1 MGVISM
7 QAVEIKKGIYWV
19 GVKDWN
25 LREFHG
31 YTTSR
36 GSTYNAYL
44 IIDDKITLIDGVK
57 APFTDLFMQRVASVI
72 DPQKIDVVVCNHVEM
87 DHSGA
92 LPAIMRKAKN
102 ATLYCPAAGER
113 GLSMHYDTKNW
124 KIRTVKTGDTLNIG
138 KHTLT
143 FVQMP
148 MVHWPDSMLTYVADE
163 KLLFPNDGFGQHY
176 ASDSLFDDDRLDI
189 ILDEAKKYYGN
200 IVWPYGAQVQKV
212 LETAATLDIEMI
224 APSHGVIWRKHI
236 PEIIEKYKLW
246 SSYGH
251 VADKAVVVYDS
262 MWGSTE
268 QMAREV
274 AAAWGE
280 KGLKVT
286 LCSLKYS
293 NVSDAIN
300 DIVEA
305 KYVALG
311 SPTLN
316 SGILPTMGAFLTYL
330 KGLAP
335 KNKVG
340 FCFGSYGW
348 KKDAQN
354 EMQDILSKLGWN
366 LPEPIVTINWR
377 PTDEGLKALHEAA
390 ANVVK

>member
-1 MGVISM
+1 MGVKPM

-44 IIDDKITLIDGVK
+44 IVDEKITLIDGVK
-57 APFTDLFMQRVASVI
+57 APFTDLFMQRVSSIV
-72 DPQKIDVVVCNHVEM
+72 DPEKIDVVVCNHVEM

-92 LPAIMRKAKN
+92 LPAIMEKAKN

-124 KIRTVKTGDTLNIG
+124 KIQTVKTGDTLNIG

-246 SSYGH
+246 SSYGN

-280 KGLKVT
+280 KGLRVT

-335 KNKVG
+335 KNKIG

-366 LPEPIVTINWR
+366 LPEPVVTLNWR
-377 PTDEGLKALHEAA
+377 PTAEGLKQLHEAA
-390 ANVVK
+390 LNVIK

>member
-1 MGVISM
+1 MEAI
-7 QAVEIKKGIYWV
+7 EIKKGIYWV

-44 IIDDKITLIDGVK
+44 IVDEKITLIDGVK
-57 APFTDLFMQRVASVI
+57 APFTDELFKRISSVV
-72 DPQKIDVVVCNHVEM
+72 DPEKIDVVVCNHVEM

-92 LPAIMRKAKN
+92 LPAVMEKAKN
-102 ATLYCPAAGER
+102 AVLYCPPAGER
-113 GLSMHYDTKNW
+113 GLKMHYDTADWN
-124 KIRTVKTGDTLNIG
+124 IQVVKTGDTLNIG
-138 KHTLT
+138 KHTLS

-148 MVHWPDSMLTYVADE
+148 MVHWPDSMMTYVADE

-176 ASDSLFDDDRLDI
+176 ACDEIFDDANLDI

-200 IVWPYGAQVQKV
+200 IVWPYGMQVQKV
-212 LETAATLDIEMI
+212 LEEASKLDIEMI
-224 APSHGVIWRKHI
+224 APSHGVIWKNHI
-236 PEIIEKYKLW
+236 PEIVEKYKLW

-251 VADKAVVVYDS
+251 VADKAVIVYDS

-268 QMAREV
+268 KMAQEI
-274 AAAWGE
+274 AAAWEE
-280 KGLKVT
+280 KGLKVS
-286 LCSLKYS
+286 LCSLKYN

-300 DIVEA
+300 AIVEA

-348 KKDAQN
+348 KKDAQS
-354 EMQDILSKLGWN
+354 EMQDILEKLGWA
-366 LPEPIVTINWR
+366 LPEQIMTLNWR
-377 PTDEGLKALHEAA
+377 PTPEGLQQLHDAASKA
-390 ANVVK
+390 VQK

>member
-1 MGVISM
+1 MNVF
-7 QAVEIKKGIYWV
+7 EIKKGIYWV

-44 IIDDKITLIDGVK
+44 IVDDKITLIDGVK
-57 APFTDLFMQRVASVI
+57 APFTEELMARISSVV
-72 DPQKIDVVVCNHVEM
+72 DPEKIDVVICNHVEM

-92 LPAIMRKAKN
+92 LPAVMAKAVN
-102 ATLYCPAAGER
+102 ATMYCTVAAER
-113 GLSMHYDTKNW
+113 ELKMHYDTTGW
-124 KIRTVKTGDTLNIG
+124 KVQTVKTGDTLNIG
-138 KHTLT
+138 KHTLS

-148 MVHWPDSMLTYVADE
+148 MVHWPDSMMTYVADE

-176 ASDSLFDDDRLDI
+176 ACDEMFDDDNIDI
-189 ILDEAKKYYGN
+189 IMDEAKKYYGN
-200 IVWPYGAQVQKV
+200 IVWPYGTQVRKV
-212 LETAATLDIEMI
+212 LEEAAKLEIDMI
-224 APSHGVIWRKHI
+224 APSHGVIWRAHI
-236 PEIIEKYKLW
+236 PEIVEKYKLW
-246 SSYGH
+246 SSYGS

-268 QMAREV
+268 QMAREI
-274 AAAWGE
+274 ADAWQE
-280 KGLKVT
+280 KGLNVT
-286 LCSLKYS
+286 LCCLKHS
-293 NVSDAIN
+293 NISDAIN
-300 DIVEA
+300 AIVEA

-330 KGLAP
+330 KGLAA

-348 KKDAQN
+348 KKDAQT
-354 EMQDILSKLGWN
+354 EMQDVLAKLGWT
-366 LPEPIVTINWR
+366 LPEPVMTLNWR
-377 PTDEGLKALHEAA
+377 PTPENLKQLRDVAA
-390 ANVVK
+390 GIVTR

>member
-1 MGVISM
+1 MK
-7 QAVEIKKGIYWV
+7 AFEIKKGIYWV

-44 IIDDKITLIDGVK
+44 IVDEKVTLIDGVK
-57 APFTDLFMQRVASVI
+57 APFTEEMMRRVSSVVDL
-72 DPQKIDVVVCNHVEM
+72 DKIDFVVCNHVEM

-92 LPAIMRKAKN
+92 LPALMERAKN
-102 ATLYCPAAGER
+102 ATMYCTVAAQRELG
-113 GLSMHYDTKNW
+113 MHFDVSQW
-124 KIRTVKTGDTLNIG
+124 KIQTVKTGDTLNTG
-138 KHTLT
+138 KHTLS

-148 MVHWPDSMLTYVADE
+148 MVHWPDSMMTYVADE

-176 ASDSLFDDDRLDI
+176 ASDEMFDDENFDI
-189 ILDEAKKYYGN
+189 VMDEAKKYYGN
-200 IVWPYGAQVQKV
+200 IVFPYGAQVQKV
-212 LETAATLDIEMI
+212 LEEASKLDIEMI

-236 PEIIEKYKLW
+236 SEIIEKYKLW
-246 SSYGH
+246 SAYGH
-251 VADKAVVVYDS
+251 KADKAVVIYDS

-268 QMAREV
+268 QMAQEI
-274 AAAWGE
+274 AAVWSE

-286 LCSLKYS
+286 LCSLKHS

-300 DIVEA
+300 ALVEA

-330 KGLAP
+330 KGLGA

-348 KKDAQN
+348 KKDAQS
-354 EMQDILSKLGWN
+354 EMQDVLAKLGWT
-366 LPEPIVTINWR
+366 LPEQIAVLNWR
-377 PTDEGLKALHEAA
+377 PTPEGLKQLHETAMK
-390 ANVVK
+390 VVEK

>member
-1 MGVISM
+1 MM
-7 QAVEIKKGIYWV
+7 
-19 GVKDWN
+19 
-25 LREFHG
+25 
-31 YTTSR
+31 
-36 GSTYNAYL
+36 
-44 IIDDKITLIDGVK
+44 
-57 APFTDLFMQRVASVI
+57 
-72 DPQKIDVVVCNHVEM
+72 
-87 DHSGA
+87 
-92 LPAIMRKAKN
+92 
-102 ATLYCPAAGER
+102 
-113 GLSMHYDTKNW
+113 
-124 KIRTVKTGDTLNIG
+124 
-138 KHTLT
+138 
-143 FVQMP
+143 
-148 MVHWPDSMLTYVADE
+148 TYVADE

-176 ASDSLFDDDRLDI
+176 ASDELFDDENLDI
-189 ILDEAKKYYGN
+189 IMDEAKKYYGN

-212 LETAATLDIEMI
+212 LETAATLDIDMI
-224 APSHGVIWRKHI
+224 APSHGIIWRKHI
-236 PEIIEKYKLW
+236 PEIVEKYKLW

-251 VADKAVVVYDS
+251 VADKAVIVYDS

-280 KGLKVT
+280 KGLRVT

-348 KKDAQN
+348 KKDAQD
-354 EMQDILSKLGWN
+354 EMQGILANLGWE
-366 LPEPIVTINWR
+366 LPEPIMTINWR
-377 PTDEGLKALHEAA
+377 PTPEGLQQLHETALK
-390 ANVVK
+390 VIK

>member
-1 MGVISM
+1 MK
-7 QAVEIKKGIYWV
+7 AVEIKKGIYWV

-44 IIDDKITLIDGVK
+44 IIDDKVTLIDGVK
-57 APFTDLFMQRVASVI
+57 APFTDLFMQRISSVI
-72 DPQKIDVVVCNHVEM
+72 DPAKIDVVVCNHVEM

-92 LPAIMRKAKN
+92 LPAIMEKAKN
-102 ATLYCPAAGER
+102 ATLYCPPAGER
-113 GLSMHYDTKNW
+113 GLKMHYDTTGW
-124 KIRTVKTGDTLNIG
+124 KMQIVKTGDTLNIG

-148 MVHWPDSMLTYVADE
+148 MVHWPDSMMTYVADE

-176 ASDSLFDDDRLDI
+176 ASDELFDDENLDI
-189 ILDEAKKYYGN
+189 IMDEAKKYYGN

-236 PEIIEKYKLW
+236 PEIVEKYKLW
-246 SSYGH
+246 SSYGSI
-251 VADKAVVVYDS
+251 ADKAVVVYDS

-280 KGLKVT
+280 KGLRVT

-293 NVSDAIN
+293 NISDAIN
-300 DIVEA
+300 DIVET

-348 KKDAQN
+348 KKDAQD
-354 EMQDILSKLGWN
+354 EMQGILADLGWE
-366 LPEPIVTINWR
+366 LPEPIMTINWR
-377 PTDEGLKALHEAA
+377 PTPEGLSQLHETAMK
-390 ANVVK
+390 VIKE

>member
-1 MGVISM
+1 MK
-7 QAVEIKKGIYWV
+7 AVEIKKGIYWV

-57 APFTDLFMQRVASVI
+57 APFTDLFMRRIASVI
-72 DPQKIDVVVCNHVEM
+72 DPAKIDVVICNHVEM

-92 LPAIMRKAKN
+92 LPAIMEKAKN
-102 ATLYCPAAGER
+102 ATLYCPPAGER
-113 GLSMHYDTKNW
+113 GLKMHYDTANW
-124 KIRTVKTGDTLNIG
+124 KMQIVKTGDTLNIG

-148 MVHWPDSMLTYVADE
+148 MVHWPDSMMTYVADE

-176 ASDSLFDDDRLDI
+176 ASDELFDDENLDI

-224 APSHGVIWRKHI
+224 APSHGIIWRKHI
-236 PEIIEKYKLW
+236 PEIVEKYKLW
-246 SSYGH
+246 SSYGSI
-251 VADKAVVVYDS
+251 ADKAVIVYDS

-280 KGLKVT
+280 KGLRVT

-348 KKDAQN
+348 KKDAQD
-354 EMQDILSKLGWN
+354 EMQNILTNLGWE
-366 LPEPIVTINWR
+366 LPEPIMTINWR
-377 PTDEGLKALHEAA
+377 PTPEGLRQLHETALK
-390 ANVVK
+390 VVK

>member
-1 MGVISM
+1 M

-44 IIDDKITLIDGVK
+44 IVDEKITLIDGVK
-57 APFTDLFMQRVASVI
+57 APFTDLFMQRVSSIV
-72 DPQKIDVVVCNHVEM
+72 DPEKIDVVVCNHVEM

-92 LPAIMRKAKN
+92 LPAIMEKAKN

-124 KIRTVKTGDTLNIG
+124 KIQTVKTGDTLNIG

-246 SSYGH
+246 SSYGN

-280 KGLKVT
+280 KGLRVT

-366 LPEPIVTINWR
+366 LPEPVVTLNWR
-377 PTDEGLKALHEAA
+377 PTAEGLKQLHEAA
-390 ANVVK
+390 LNVIK

>member
-1 MGVISM
+1 MK
-7 QAVEIKKGIYWV
+7 AVEIKKGIYWV

-44 IIDDKITLIDGVK
+44 IIDDKVTLIDGVK
-57 APFTDLFMQRVASVI
+57 APFTDLFMQRISSVI
-72 DPQKIDVVVCNHVEM
+72 DPAKIDVVVCNHVEM

-92 LPAIMRKAKN
+92 LPAIMEKAKN
-102 ATLYCPAAGER
+102 ATLYCPPAGER
-113 GLSMHYDTKNW
+113 GLKMHYDTTGW
-124 KIRTVKTGDTLNIG
+124 KMQIVKTGDTLNIG

-148 MVHWPDSMLTYVADE
+148 MVHWPDSMMTYVADE

-176 ASDSLFDDDRLDI
+176 ASDELFDDENLDI
-189 ILDEAKKYYGN
+189 IMDEAKKYYGN

-236 PEIIEKYKLW
+236 PEIVEKYKLW
-246 SSYGH
+246 SSYGSI
-251 VADKAVVVYDS
+251 ADKAVVVYDS

-280 KGLKVT
+280 KGLRVT

-293 NVSDAIN
+293 NISDAIN

-340 FCFGSYGW
+340 ICFGSYGW
-348 KKDAQN
+348 KKDAQD
-354 EMQDILSKLGWN
+354 EMQGILADLGWE
-366 LPEPIVTINWR
+366 LPEPIMTINWR
-377 PTDEGLKALHEAA
+377 PTPEGLSQLHETAMK
-390 ANVVK
+390 VIKE

>member
-1 MGVISM
+1 M

-92 LPAIMRKAKN
+92 LPAIMEKAKN

-280 KGLKVT
+280 KGLRVT

-293 NVSDAIN
+293 TVSDAIN

>member
-1 MGVISM
+1 MK
-7 QAVEIKKGIYWV
+7 AVEIKKGIYWV

-44 IIDDKITLIDGVK
+44 IVDDKITLIDGVK
-57 APFTDLFMQRVASVI
+57 APFTDELMRRIASVI
-72 DPQKIDVVVCNHVEM
+72 DPEKIDVVICNHVEM

-92 LPAIMRKAKN
+92 LPAVMAKAEN
-102 ATLYCPAAGER
+102 AMLYCPLAGER
-113 GLSMHYDTKNW
+113 GLKMHYDTTEW
-124 KIRTVKTGDTLNIG
+124 KIQTVKTGDTLNIG
-138 KHTLT
+138 KHTLS

-148 MVHWPDSMLTYVADE
+148 MVHWPDSMMTYVADE

-176 ASDSLFDDDRLDI
+176 ACDEMFDDVNFDI
-189 ILDEAKKYYGN
+189 VMEEAKKYYGN

-212 LETAATLDIEMI
+212 LEEAAKLDIDMI

-268 QMAREV
+268 KMAQEV
-274 AAAWGE
+274 AAAWIE

-286 LCSLKYS
+286 LCSLKHS
-293 NVSDAIN
+293 NISDAIN

-330 KGLAP
+330 KGLAA
-335 KNKVG
+335 KNKVS

-348 KKDAQN
+348 KKDAQS
-354 EMQDILSKLGWN
+354 EMQDILTKLGWE
-366 LPEPIVTINWR
+366 LPEPIMTINWR
-377 PTDEGLKALHEAA
+377 PTAEGLRQLHESALK
-390 ANVVK
+390 VIKE

>member
-1 MGVISM
+1 M

-44 IIDDKITLIDGVK
+44 IVDEKITLIDGVK
-57 APFTDLFMQRVASVI
+57 APFTDLFMQRVSSIV
-72 DPQKIDVVVCNHVEM
+72 DPEKIDVVVCNHVEM

-92 LPAIMRKAKN
+92 LPAIMEKAKN

-124 KIRTVKTGDTLNIG
+124 KIQTVKTGDTLNIG

-246 SSYGH
+246 SSYGN

-280 KGLKVT
+280 KGLRVT

-335 KNKVG
+335 KNKIG

-366 LPEPIVTINWR
+366 LPEPVVTLNWR
-377 PTDEGLKALHEAA
+377 PTAEGLKQLHEAA
-390 ANVVK
+390 LNVIK

>member
-1 MGVISM
+1 MM
-7 QAVEIKKGIYWV
+7 KAVEIKKGIYWV
-19 GVKDWN
+19 GAKDWN

-44 IIDDKITLIDGVK
+44 IVDDKITLIDGVK
-57 APFTDLFMQRVASVI
+57 EPFTEELIARIASVV
-72 DPQKIDVVVCNHVEM
+72 DPEKIDVVVCNHVEM

-92 LPAIMRKAKN
+92 LPAVLAKAKN
-102 ATLYCPAAGER
+102 AIMYCPAAAER
-113 GLSMHYDTKNW
+113 ELKMHYDTTEWNMR
-124 KIRTVKTGDTLNIG
+124 IVKTGDTLNTG
-138 KHTLT
+138 KHTLS

-148 MVHWPDSMLTYVADE
+148 MVHWPDSMMTYVADE
-163 KLLFPNDGFGQHY
+163 KILFSNDAFGQHY
-176 ASDSLFDDDRLDI
+176 ACDGLFDDADPDI
-189 ILDEAKKYYGN
+189 IFDEAKKYYGN

-212 LETAATLDIEMI
+212 LEEAAKLDIAMI
-224 APSHGVIWRKHI
+224 APSHGVIWQNHI
-236 PEIIEKYKLW
+236 PQIVKKYRLW

-251 VADKAVVVYDS
+251 AADKAVVIYDS

-274 AAAWGE
+274 ASAWSE

-286 LCSLKYS
+286 LCCLKHN

-300 DIVEA
+300 AIVEA

-348 KKDAQN
+348 KKDAQS
-354 EMQDILSKLGWN
+354 EMQDILTKLGWS
-366 LPEPIVTINWR
+366 LPEPIMTLNWR
-377 PTDEGLKALHEAA
+377 PTKEGLSLVRQAA
-390 ANVVK
+390 EKIV

>member
-1 MGVISM
+1 MGVIPM

-92 LPAIMRKAKN
+92 LPAIMEKAKN

-280 KGLKVT
+280 KGLRVT

-293 NVSDAIN
+293 TVSDAIN

>member
-1 MGVISM
+1 MK
-7 QAVEIKKGIYWV
+7 AVEIKKGIYWV

-57 APFTDLFMQRVASVI
+57 APFTDLFMRRISSVI
-72 DPQKIDVVVCNHVEM
+72 DPAKIDVVVCNHVEM

-92 LPAIMRKAKN
+92 LPAIMETAKN
-102 ATLYCPAAGER
+102 ATLYCPPAGER
-113 GLSMHYDTKNW
+113 GLKMHYDTTGW
-124 KIRTVKTGDTLNIG
+124 KMQVVKTGDTLNIG

-148 MVHWPDSMLTYVADE
+148 MVHWPDSMMTYVADE

-176 ASDSLFDDDRLDI
+176 ASDELFDDENLDVI
-189 ILDEAKKYYGN
+189 MDEAKKYYGN

-212 LETAATLDIEMI
+212 LETAATLDIGMI
-224 APSHGVIWRKHI
+224 APSHGIIWRKHI
-236 PEIIEKYKLW
+236 PEIVEKYKLW

-251 VADKAVVVYDS
+251 IADKAVIVYDS

-280 KGLKVT
+280 KGLRVT

-348 KKDAQN
+348 KKDAQD
-354 EMQDILSKLGWN
+354 EMQGILANLGWE
-366 LPEPIVTINWR
+366 LPEPIMTINWR
-377 PTDEGLKALHEAA
+377 PTPEGLQQLHETALK
-390 ANVVK
+390 VIK

>member
-1 MGVISM
+1 MK
-7 QAVEIKKGIYWV
+7 AVEIKKGIYWV

-44 IIDDKITLIDGVK
+44 IVDDKVTLIDGVK
-57 APFTDLFMQRVASVI
+57 EPFTDLMMQRVASVV
-72 DPQKIDVVVCNHVEM
+72 DPEKIDVVVCNHVEM

-92 LPAIMRKAKN
+92 LPAVMAKAKN
-102 ATLYCPAAGER
+102 ATLYCPPAGER
-113 GLSMHYDTKNW
+113 GLSAHYDTTGW
-124 KIRTVKTGDTLNIG
+124 KIQTVKTNDTLNIG

-148 MVHWPDSMLTYVADE
+148 MVHWPDSMMTYVADE

-176 ASDSLFDDDRLDI
+176 ASDELFDDDNLDV

-212 LETAATLDIEMI
+212 LEIAASLDIDMI

-236 PEIIEKYKLW
+236 PEIVEKYKLW
-246 SSYGH
+246 SSYGN

-268 QMAREV
+268 KMACEV
-274 AAAWGE
+274 AAAWQE
-280 KGLKVT
+280 KGLRVT
-286 LCSLKYS
+286 MVSLKHS

-300 DIVEA
+300 AIVEA

-316 SGILPTMGAFLTYL
+316 TGILPTMGAFLTYL
-330 KGLAP
+330 RGLAP
-335 KNKVG
+335 KNKTG

-348 KKDAQN
+348 KKDCQQ
-354 EMQDILSKLGWN
+354 EMQDVLAKLGWN
-366 LPEPIVTINWR
+366 LPQPIATVNWR
-377 PTDEGLKALHEAA
+377 PTAEGLQAVRDAA
-390 ANVVK
+390 SAVVG

>member
-1 MGVISM
+1 M

-57 APFTDLFMQRVASVI
+57 EPFTDLFLQRIASVV
-72 DPQKIDVVVCNHVEM
+72 DPSKIDVVVCNHVEM

-92 LPAIMRKAKN
+92 LPAIMKKAVN
-102 ATLYCPAAGER
+102 ATLYCPAAGQR
-113 GLSMHYDTKNW
+113 GLQMHYDTQNW
-124 KIRTVKTGDTLNIG
+124 KIHVVKTGDTLNIG

-280 KGLKVT
+280 KGLRVT

-293 NVSDAIN
+293 TVSDAIN

>member
-1 MGVISM
+1 MK
-7 QAVEIKKGIYWV
+7 AVEIKKGIYWV

-57 APFTDLFMQRVASVI
+57 APFTDLFMRRISSVI
-72 DPQKIDVVVCNHVEM
+72 DPAKIDVVVCNHVEM

-92 LPAIMRKAKN
+92 LPAIMETAKN
-102 ATLYCPAAGER
+102 ATLYCPPAGER
-113 GLSMHYDTKNW
+113 GLKMHYDTTGW
-124 KIRTVKTGDTLNIG
+124 KMQVVKTGDTLNIG

-148 MVHWPDSMLTYVADE
+148 MVHWPDSMMTYVADE

-176 ASDSLFDDDRLDI
+176 ASDELFDDENLDVI
-189 ILDEAKKYYGN
+189 MDEAKKYYGN

-212 LETAATLDIEMI
+212 LETAATLDIGMI
-224 APSHGVIWRKHI
+224 APSHGIIWRKHI
-236 PEIIEKYKLW
+236 PEIVEKYKLW

-251 VADKAVVVYDS
+251 IADKAVIVYDS

-280 KGLKVT
+280 KGLRVT

-348 KKDAQN
+348 KKDAQD
-354 EMQDILSKLGWN
+354 EMQGILANLGWE
-366 LPEPIVTINWR
+366 LPEPIMTINWR
-377 PTDEGLKALHEAA
+377 PTPEGLQQLRETALK
-390 ANVVK
+390 VIK

>member
-1 MGVISM
+1 MK
-7 QAVEIKKGIYWV
+7 AVEIKKGVYWV

-44 IIDDKITLIDGVK
+44 IVDDKIALIDGVK
-57 APFTDLFMQRVASVI
+57 EPFTDQMMQRIASVV
-72 DPQKIDVVVCNHVEM
+72 DPEKIDVVVCNHVEM

-92 LPAIMRKAKN
+92 LPAVMAKAKN
-102 ATLYCPAAGER
+102 ATLYCPPAGER
-113 GLSMHYDTKNW
+113 GLSAHYDTAGWN
-124 KIRTVKTGDTLNIG
+124 IRTVKTNDTLNIG

-148 MVHWPDSMLTYVADE
+148 MVHWPDSMMTYVADE

-176 ASDSLFDDDRLDI
+176 ASDELFDDDNLDV

-212 LETAATLDIEMI
+212 LEIAATLDIDMI

-236 PEIIEKYKLW
+236 PEIVEKYKLW
-246 SSYGH
+246 SSYGN

-268 QMAREV
+268 KMAREV
-274 AAAWGE
+274 AAAWQE
-280 KGLKVT
+280 KGLRVT
-286 LCSLKYS
+286 MVSLKHS
-293 NVSDAIN
+293 NVSDAVN
-300 DIVEA
+300 AIVEA

-316 SGILPTMGAFLTYL
+316 TGILPTMGAFLTYL
-330 KGLAP
+330 RGLAP
-335 KNKVG
+335 KNKTG

-348 KKDAQN
+348 KKDCQQ
-354 EMQDILSKLGWN
+354 EMQDVLAKLGWN
-366 LPEPIVTINWR
+366 LPVPIATLNWR
-377 PTDEGLKALHEAA
+377 PTDEGVKAVRDAA
-390 ANVVK
+390 AAVVE

>member
-1 MGVISM
+1 MK
-7 QAVEIKKGIYWV
+7 AVEIKKGIYWV

-44 IIDDKITLIDGVK
+44 IVDEKITLIDGVK
-57 APFTDLFMQRVASVI
+57 APFADELMSRISSVVE
-72 DPQKIDVVVCNHVEM
+72 PEKIDVVICNHVEM

-92 LPAIMRKAKN
+92 LPAVMAKAKN

-113 GLSMHYDTKNW
+113 GLKMHYDTAGW
-124 KIRTVKTGDTLNIG
+124 KIQIVKTGDTLNIG
-138 KHTLT
+138 KHTLS

-148 MVHWPDSMLTYVADE
+148 MVHWPDSMMTYVADE

-176 ASDSLFDDDRLDI
+176 ACEELFDDVNFDI
-189 ILDEAKKYYGN
+189 VMEEAKKYYGN
-200 IVWPYGAQVQKV
+200 IVWPYGMQVQKV
-212 LETAATLDIEMI
+212 LEEAAKLDIDMI
-224 APSHGVIWRKHI
+224 APSHGVIWRRHI

-246 SSYGH
+246 SSYGS

-268 QMAREV
+268 RMAQEI
-274 AAAWGE
+274 AAAWSE

-286 LCSLKYS
+286 LCSLKH
-293 NVSDAIN
+293 NNISDAIN
-300 DIVEA
+300 AIVEA

-330 KGLAP
+330 KGLAA
-335 KNKVG
+335 KNKIG

-348 KKDAQN
+348 KKDAQS
-354 EMQDILSKLGWN
+354 EMQDVLAKLGWE
-366 LPEPIVTINWR
+366 LPEPIMTLNWR
-377 PTDEGLKALHEAA
+377 PTEEGLRQLYETAQHVIKE
-390 ANVVK
+390 

>member
-1 MGVISM
+1 MK
-7 QAVEIKKGIYWV
+7 AVEIKKGIYWV

-57 APFTDLFMQRVASVI
+57 APFTDLFMRRISSVI
-72 DPQKIDVVVCNHVEM
+72 DPAKIDVVVCNHVEM

-92 LPAIMRKAKN
+92 LPAIMETAKN
-102 ATLYCPAAGER
+102 ATLYCPPAGER
-113 GLSMHYDTKNW
+113 GLKMHYDTTGW
-124 KIRTVKTGDTLNIG
+124 KMQVVKTGDTLNIG

-148 MVHWPDSMLTYVADE
+148 MVHWPDSMMTYVADE

-176 ASDSLFDDDRLDI
+176 ASDELFDDENLDVI
-189 ILDEAKKYYGN
+189 MDEAKKYYGN

-212 LETAATLDIEMI
+212 LETAATLDIGMI
-224 APSHGVIWRKHI
+224 APSHGIIWRKHI
-236 PEIIEKYKLW
+236 PEIVEKYKLW

-251 VADKAVVVYDS
+251 VADKAVIVYDS

-280 KGLKVT
+280 KGLRVT

-348 KKDAQN
+348 KKDAQD
-354 EMQDILSKLGWN
+354 EMQGILANLGWE
-366 LPEPIVTINWR
+366 LPEPIMTINWR
-377 PTDEGLKALHEAA
+377 PTPEGLQQLHETALK
-390 ANVVK
+390 VIK

>member
-1 MGVISM
+1 MK
-7 QAVEIKKGIYWV
+7 AVDIKKGIYWV

-25 LREFHG
+25 LRVFHG

-36 GSTYNAYL
+36 GSTYNSYL
-44 IIDDKITLIDGVK
+44 IVDEKITLIDGVK
-57 APFTDLFMQRVASVI
+57 APFADIFMQRIASIV
-72 DPQKIDVVVCNHVEM
+72 DPEKIDVVVCNHVEM

-92 LPAIMRKAKN
+92 LPLIMEKAKN
-102 ATLYCPAAGER
+102 ATLYCPPAGER
-113 GLSMHYDTKNW
+113 GLKMHYDVSDWNIK
-124 KIRTVKTGDTLNIG
+124 TVQSNDTLNIG

-148 MVHWPDSMLTYVADE
+148 MVHWPDSMMTYVADE

-176 ASDSLFDDDRLDI
+176 ASDTLFDDENLDI
-189 ILDEAKKYYGN
+189 IMDEAKKYYGN

-212 LETAATLDIEMI
+212 LDIAATLDIEMI
-224 APSHGVIWRKHI
+224 APSHGVIWQKHI

-246 SSYGH
+246 SSYGN
-251 VADKAVVVYDS
+251 VANKAVVIYDS

-268 QMAREV
+268 AMARHI
-274 AAAWGE
+274 ASAWGE

-286 LCSLKYS
+286 LVSLKHS
-293 NVSDAIN
+293 TVSDAIN
-300 DIVEA
+300 AIVEA

-316 SGILPTMGAFLTYL
+316 NCVLPTMGGFLTYL

-335 KNKVG
+335 KNKIG

-348 KKDAQN
+348 KKDVQV
-354 EMQDILSKLGWN
+354 EMKDVIEKLGWEVPQN
-366 LPEPIVTINWR
+366 IMTINYR
-377 PTDEGLKALHEAA
+377 PTPEGLASLQETAKL
-390 ANVVK
+390 VVKED

>member
-1 MGVISM
+1 M

-31 YTTSR
+31 YTTSC

-44 IIDDKITLIDGVK
+44 IVDEKITLIDGVK
-57 APFTDLFMQRVASVI
+57 APFTDLFMQRVSSIV
-72 DPQKIDVVVCNHVEM
+72 DPEKIDVVVCNHVEM

-92 LPAIMRKAKN
+92 LPAIMEKAKN

-124 KIRTVKTGDTLNIG
+124 KIQTVKTGDTLNIG

-246 SSYGH
+246 SSYGN

-280 KGLKVT
+280 KGLRVT

-366 LPEPIVTINWR
+366 LPEPVVTLNWR
-377 PTDEGLKALHEAA
+377 PTAEGLKQLHEAA
-390 ANVVK
+390 LNVIK

>member
-1 MGVISM
+1 MK
-7 QAVEIKKGIYWV
+7 AFEIKKGIYWV

-44 IIDDKITLIDGVK
+44 IVDDKITLIDGVK
-57 APFTDLFMQRVASVI
+57 APFAPELISRISSVVE
-72 DPQKIDVVVCNHVEM
+72 PEKIDVVICNHVEM

-92 LPAIMRKAKN
+92 LPEIMAKAEN
-102 ATLYCPAAGER
+102 ATMYCTGAAER
-113 GLSMHYDTKNW
+113 ELKMHYDTAGW
-124 KIRTVKTGDTLNIG
+124 KVQTVKTGDTLNIG
-138 KHTLT
+138 KHTLS

-148 MVHWPDSMLTYVADE
+148 MVHWPDSMMTYVADE

-176 ASDSLFDDDRLDI
+176 ACDGLFDDGDFDI
-189 ILDEAKKYYGN
+189 IMDEAKKYYGN
-200 IVWPYGAQVQKV
+200 IVWPYGTQVQKV
-212 LETAATLDIEMI
+212 LEEAAKLDIEMI
-224 APSHGVIWRKHI
+224 APSHGVIWRDHI
-236 PEIIEKYKLW
+236 PEIVEKYKLW
-246 SSYGH
+246 SSYGF

-268 QMAREV
+268 QMAREI
-274 AAAWGE
+274 ADAWQK

-286 LCSLKYS
+286 LCSLKHS

-300 DIVEA
+300 AIVEA

-330 KGLAP
+330 RGLAA

-348 KKDAQN
+348 KKDAQS
-354 EMQDILSKLGWN
+354 EMQDVLAKLGWA
-366 LPEPIVTINWR
+366 LPEPIMTLNWR
-377 PTDEGLKALHEAA
+377 PTAEGLQQLHATAA
-390 ANVVK
+390 KIVTE

>member
-1 MGVISM
+1 MK
-7 QAVEIKKGIYWV
+7 AVEIKKGIYWV

-57 APFTDLFMQRVASVI
+57 APFTDLFMRRISSVI
-72 DPQKIDVVVCNHVEM
+72 DPAKIDVVVCNHVEM

-92 LPAIMRKAKN
+92 FPAIMETAKN
-102 ATLYCPAAGER
+102 ATLYCPPAGER
-113 GLSMHYDTKNW
+113 GLKMHYDTTGW
-124 KIRTVKTGDTLNIG
+124 KMQVVKTGDTLNIG

-148 MVHWPDSMLTYVADE
+148 MVHWPDSMMTYVADE

-176 ASDSLFDDDRLDI
+176 ASDELFDDENLDI
-189 ILDEAKKYYGN
+189 IMDEAKKYYGN

-212 LETAATLDIEMI
+212 LETAATLDIDMI
-224 APSHGVIWRKHI
+224 APSHGIIWRKHI
-236 PEIIEKYKLW
+236 PEIVEKYKLW

-280 KGLKVT
+280 KGLRVT

-348 KKDAQN
+348 KKDAQD
-354 EMQDILSKLGWN
+354 EMQGILANLGWE
-366 LPEPIVTINWR
+366 LPEPIMTINWR
-377 PTDEGLKALHEAA
+377 PTPEGLQQLHETALK
-390 ANVVK
+390 VIK